1 MVMKKVFNE
10 QCITPSQ
17 MNLINN
23 VRIFFLRFTIWIRA
37 YIISRYVGVGTTEE
51 LFGRLYLEAT
61 DFGDIFHVNFG
72 RETADRF
79 AYYLNQFTIGL
90 RELMTAQLAG
100 NSQAVSDNVN
110 YLFQNASDLAAFLN
124 SVSPSFNEAQ
134 WKNML
139 DTYLQYTLQEA
150 NSFATGHYEQ
160 DIEIFGSLMDLTDT
174 MGYLFAQSLYDY
186 MTSGSAVAAPSQGQ
200 QCLTLEQMNEFYNI
214 RMIWFDLSFWVRS
227 FMLSKYRG
235 IGDVNDVFNR
245 LQQVPDAFIN
255 SLRQFFGDNPILK
268 DYQIQLNTYID
279 LIDSLTTA
287 EMNGNTDEVSRIVK
301 LLYQNMDER
310 AASFASLNPS
320 YWNVSDLQT
329 RLYDNLS
336 STLEESTT
344 FLTGDY
350 ARNLDVFDTLLDQAE
365 SISGVITQGLISYM
379 NAQRK

>member
-1 MVMKKVFNE
+1 MHHT
-10 QCITPSQ
+10 QS

-160 DIEIFGSLMDLTDT
+160 DIEIFDSLMDLTDT

-245 LQQVPDAFIN
+245 LQQVPDAFIG